1 MPPQRPKQCA
11 NQKSGERRHQGPISF
26 LKSDG
31 TGGLCRSCGKTS
43 MGHTTRV
50 ARRAGA
56 KSFGNTKKGMSKR
69 KAGKRSGIRRKA
81 KIALVVKKPWID
93 YLLNGSKT
101 WEVRGSATKR
111 RGWIHLA
118 ESGSGKLIG
127 GAKLI
132 DCIHVPRSEF
142 LVHRDLHRVP
152 ALSLIKY
159 KTIYAW
165 VFRDA
170 RRYGETFNYVHA
182 PGAVVWVRA

>member
-1 MPPQRPKQCA
+1 
-11 NQKSGERRHQGPISF
+11 
-26 LKSDG
+26 
-31 TGGLCRSCGKTS
+31 

-127 GAKLI
+127 GALSSLLGLAKGRGGQ
-132 DCIHVPRSEF
+132 HEF
-142 LVHRDLHRVP
+142 SGVKAFVGDAELAGLAAQCALLRDILGLFQNGVLLMDEVDLV
-152 ALSLIKY
+152 
-159 KTIYAW
+159 
-165 VFRDA
+165 
-170 RRYGETFNYVHA
+170 
-182 PGAVVWVRA
+182 